1 MQNAECEDGKK
12 FPVGT
17 EFQQSDQDSRGC
29 QLISCSTMHWFP
41 IPNFQISSTL
51 VNEGQMRYS
60 TCDPRTQ
67 EAETGDPQRKLA
79 SQTS

>member
-51 VNEGQMRYS
+51 VNEG
-60 TCDPRTQ
+60 
-67 EAETGDPQRKLA
+67 
-79 SQTS
+79 